1 MDMKNFQEKE
11 VKATS
16 SESGTTTAVPKK
28 TDHPLLFFFGLAI
41 LGFCLTAALFAFFSK
56 PNTNLT
62 PRKNISKIVPNES
75 KPMPQEVAPISAK
88 ETPASKSGV
97 VPEKPPIVSAPEQD
111 ASPVSLILSGIVFGP
126 NGGSLAL
133 INGKVVSEGALVE
146 GAKVEKI
153 SSDTVELSLREKK
166 IVLRSR

>member
-1 MDMKNFQEKE
+1 MDMKNFKEKE
-11 VKATS
+11 AKTTS
-16 SESGTTTAVPKK
+16 VEPGTTAAVPKK

-56 PNTNLT
+56 PNTNLA
-62 PRKNISKIVPNES
+62 PRKNISKIVSNES
-75 KPMPQEVAPISAK
+75 KPMPQEAVPISAK
-88 ETPASKSGV
+88 ETPISKSEIASG
-97 VPEKPPIVSAPEQD
+97 KPPVVSAPEQE
-111 ASPVSLILSGIVFGP
+111 ASPVSLILSGIVFGQ

-153 SSDTVELSLREKK
+153 FSDTVELSLGEKK